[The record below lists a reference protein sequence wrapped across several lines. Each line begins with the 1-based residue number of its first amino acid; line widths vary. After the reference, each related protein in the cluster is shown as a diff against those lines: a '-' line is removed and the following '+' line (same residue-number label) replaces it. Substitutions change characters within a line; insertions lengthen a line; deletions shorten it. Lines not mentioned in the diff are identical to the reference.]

1 MFKQVIYSS
10 KLLPEYDL
18 KEVYKILQTARTRNP
33 ELGLSGY
40 LIYAD
45 GNFLQILEGVKAPL
59 NNLLAKIY
67 ADPRHIDVKV
77 ISESDVKF
85 LDFEKWAMGF
95 ANLVEDTD
103 EELKAY
109 MEELGQ
115 VDSFQPEQLT
125 GEQAKKLL
133 SMFANKVC

>member
-1 MFKQVIYSS
+1 MFKQIIYCS

-18 KEVYKILQTARTRNP
+18 KEVYKILKTARSRNP

-45 GNFLQILEGVKAPL
+45 GYFLQILEGVKAPL
-59 NNLLAKIY
+59 NSLMSKIY
-67 ADPRHIDVKV
+67 ADPRHTDIKIIQEDD
-77 ISESDVKF
+77 IKF

-95 ANLVEDTD
+95 ANLVDD
-103 EELKAY
+103 LGDDLKTY
-109 MEELGQ
+109 MEEMGQ
-115 VDSFQPEQLT
+115 LNSFQPDKLT

-133 SMFANKVC
+133 SLFANRTS